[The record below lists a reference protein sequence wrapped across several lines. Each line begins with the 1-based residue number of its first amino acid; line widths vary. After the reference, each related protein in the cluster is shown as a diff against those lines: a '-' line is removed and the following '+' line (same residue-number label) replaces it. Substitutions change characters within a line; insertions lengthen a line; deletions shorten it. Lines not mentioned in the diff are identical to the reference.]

1 MSFLRISI
9 LWGKVST
16 LVVILEKEKKAN
28 WVIFLIILWF
38 WEDLSPLFQ
47 LKFEKLKLQW
57 KSQDTQ
63 WSNLRLD
70 GVQPVNQ
77 LTS

>member
-1 MSFLRISI
+1 M
-9 LWGKVST
+9 T

-70 GVQPVNQ
+70 GGRGI
-77 LTS
+77 TSVRS